1 MAQFFWVVLQIR
13 NGLLPSFSKVATES
27 ENTHNQ
33 ISPFCFLLWQ
43 CWQLKQGASAIRLDI
58 LKEDIKKKLL
68 CLPGP
73 FCSAKC
79 VYNSFSSSLRPSPQV
94 TEQCF
99 QELATESLGSFKKV
113 QKSTFFYKALP
124 LTLANSKH
132 HLGALN
138 LSLEKYK
145 TNVLKKDDILPSSQR
160 DKMLEN
166 HPQEDEWRAYLHQE
180 GTPILDEWFL

>member
-1 MAQFFWVVLQIR
+1 MTVLAAETRGFSNTSGHLERRHQEETFMPTWAVLQCKMCLQQFF
-13 NGLLPSFSKVATES
+13 FKFAT
-27 ENTHNQ
+27 
-33 ISPFCFLLWQ
+33 
-43 CWQLKQGASAIRLDI
+43 K
-58 LKEDIKKKLL
+58 
-68 CLPGP
+68 
-73 FCSAKC
+73 
-79 VYNSFSSSLRPSPQV
+79 SSS
-94 TEQCF
+94 QCF

-180 GTPILDEWFL
+180 GTPILDE